1 MPAVPQWRDYLTR
14 VYQACLS
21 NYENLFIGDGAL
33 YGGKEGHKRLARE
46 IGPALRDFSEA
57 DSREILQT
65 SYSFLYVRL
74 CDLRPILD
82 AKEWINEMQKG
93 MNHYF

>member
-1 MPAVPQWRDYLTR
+1 M
-14 VYQACLS
+14 
-21 NYENLFIGDGAL
+21 
-33 YGGKEGHKRLARE
+33 ARE

-93 MNHYF
+93 MNHYY